1 MSDKL
6 GTAIFENSN
15 QMIFENKIIRFGTE
29 FFLSIPIDL
38 ASSLTIRDGD
48 EFEMLVND
56 EMNLILRKKLD
67 QA

>member
-1 MSDKL
+1 MSDNL

-15 QMIFENKIIRFGTE
+15 KMIFENKIIRFGTE

-56 EMNLILRKKLD
+56 EMNLILRKKSD
-67 QA
+67 QT

>member
-56 EMNLILRKKLD
+56 EMNLILRKKSD
-67 QA
+67 QG

>member
-1 MSDKL
+1 VSDNL
-6 GTAIFENSN
+6 GSPIFENSN
-15 QMIFENKIIRFGTE
+15 KMIFENKIIRFGTE

-56 EMNLILRKKLD
+56 EMNLILRKKSD

>member
-1 MSDKL
+1 VSDNL
-6 GTAIFENSN
+6 GTA
-15 QMIFENKIIRFGTE
+15 IFENKIIRFGTE

-56 EMNLILRKKLD
+56 EMNLILRKKSD

>member
-6 GTAIFENSN
+6 STAIFENSN
-15 QMIFENKIIRFGTE
+15 QIIFENKIIRFGTE

-56 EMNLILRKKLD
+56 EMNLILRKKSD

>member
-6 GTAIFENSN
+6 GTEIFENSN

-29 FFLSIPIDL
+29 FFLSIPVDL

-48 EFEMLVND
+48 EFEMLMND
-56 EMNLILRKKLD
+56 EMNLILRKKSD
-67 QA
+67 QG

>member
-1 MSDKL
+1 VSDKL
-6 GTAIFENSN
+6 STAIFENSN

-56 EMNLILRKKLD
+56 EMNLILRKKSN
-67 QA
+67 

>member
-6 GTAIFENSN
+6 GTAIIENSN

-56 EMNLILRKKLD
+56 EMNLILRKKSD

>member
-1 MSDKL
+1 
-6 GTAIFENSN
+6 
-15 QMIFENKIIRFGTE
+15 MIFENKIIRFGTE

-38 ASSLTIRDGD
+38 ASSLTVRDGD

-56 EMNLILRKKLD
+56 EMNLILRKKSD

>member
-6 GTAIFENSN
+6 GTEIFENSN

-29 FFLSIPIDL
+29 FFLSIPVDL

-48 EFEMLVND
+48 EFEMLMND
-56 EMNLILRKKLD
+56 EMNLILRKKSD
-67 QA
+67 QS

>member
-1 MSDKL
+1 VSDKL
-6 GTAIFENSN
+6 GTAIIENSN

-48 EFEMLVND
+48 AFEMLVND
-56 EMNLILRKKLD
+56 EMNLILRKKSD
-67 QA
+67 QG

>member
-1 MSDKL
+1 VSDKL
-6 GTAIFENSN
+6 GTAIIENSN

-56 EMNLILRKKLD
+56 EMNLILRKKSD

>member
-1 MSDKL
+1 MSDNL
-6 GTAIFENSN
+6 GTAILENSN

-56 EMNLILRKKLD
+56 EMNLILRKKSD

>member
-6 GTAIFENSN
+6 GMAILENSN

-56 EMNLILRKKLD
+56 EMNLILRKKSD
-67 QA
+67 

>member
-6 GTAIFENSN
+6 GTEIFENSN

-38 ASSLTIRDGD
+38 ANSLTIRDGD

-56 EMNLILRKKLD
+56 EMNLILRKKSD
-67 QA
+67 QG

>member
-1 MSDKL
+1 VTDKL

>member
-1 MSDKL
+1 MSDNL
-6 GTAIFENSN
+6 GTAIIENSN

-29 FFLSIPIDL
+29 FFLSIPVDL

-56 EMNLILRKKLD
+56 EMNLILRKKSD
-67 QA
+67 QG

>member
-6 GTAIFENSN
+6 GTEIFENSN

-56 EMNLILRKKLD
+56 EMNLILRKKSD
-67 QA
+67 QG

>member
-1 MSDKL
+1 MSDNL
-6 GTAIFENSN
+6 GTAIIENSN

-56 EMNLILRKKLD
+56 EMNLILRKKSD

>member
-1 MSDKL
+1 MSDNL
-6 GTAIFENSN
+6 GTAIIENAKK
-15 QMIFENKIIRFGTE
+15 MIFENKIIRFGTE

-56 EMNLILRKKLD
+56 EMNLILRKKSD

>member
-1 MSDKL
+1 MSDNL

-56 EMNLILRKKLD
+56 EMNLILRKKSD
-67 QA
+67 KA

>member
-6 GTAIFENSN
+6 GTAIFESSN

-56 EMNLILRKKLD
+56 EMNLILRKKSD
-67 QA
+67 

>member
-1 MSDKL
+1 MSDNF

-15 QMIFENKIIRFGTE
+15 KMIFENKIIRFGTE

-56 EMNLILRKKLD
+56 EMNLILRKKSD
-67 QA
+67 

>member
-6 GTAIFENSN
+6 GTEIFENSN

-48 EFEMLVND
+48 EFEMLMND
-56 EMNLILRKKLD
+56 EMNLILRKKSD
-67 QA
+67 QG